1 MTYVVSLAFLTIT
14 VLYSLV
20 VNIIFFYKKHIDT
33 EETKI
38 FGKMLVTNLIGI
50 MLEILCI
57 VFLNTLGKD
66 NIITIIINRT
76 FLVYFIV
83 ILYLFS
89 NYVINTSYLL
99 GEKKNERVNKVLKK
113 STKIVYGMSIVLLL
127 FLKMNLYNENG
138 MNYSYGPAV
147 NLVYVVSAITSLL
160 SFVHLLVNFKSI
172 KNKKN
177 IPIIAFL
184 LLMGGTAVIQIL
196 FPQITLAT
204 SVEALVIFIM
214 FHTIEN
220 PDMKLLEELN
230 NSKEISDNANEEKT
244 LFIYNLTQDIRSI
257 SNAID
262 DDADYILDS
271 NNWDETYECAR
282 NIKHN
287 SAKFITMTNEILD
300 ISQIDSSNIK
310 THNNKYSIKNILKQV
325 INVYGDL
332 CKNKDLKFITNIDHD
347 VPEILYGDGIGL
359 KEALITILN
368 NSVKY
373 TNKGFVE
380 LNVNTIIKNDI
391 CRLII
396 TIEDSG
402 IGIKSEEINNIKNNN
417 TSLSNVNKLITLM
430 HGTMLISSSY
440 GVGTK
445 IKLILDQKIEISKD
459 KEIDKYEKVLE
470 EIKLLAVDDSEA
482 GLKIIEKLLKGTK
495 VQLTKVTTGKE
506 CIDKIKTNKY
516 DLILL
521 DEELSQITA
530 NELIVK
536 LKEIRNFKTP
546 VVLLTKDNSYEYN
559 DEYLKQGFIGYILK
573 PLKKDIFINEINK
586 YSNNN

>member
-1 MTYVVSLAFLTIT
+1 
-14 VLYSLV
+14 
-20 VNIIFFYKKHIDT
+20 
-33 EETKI
+33 
-38 FGKMLVTNLIGI
+38 MLVTNLIGI
-50 MLEILCI
+50 ILEILCI
-57 VFLNTLGKD
+57 VFLHSYGKE
-66 NIITIIINRT
+66 NIITTIINRA
-76 FLVYFIV
+76 FLIYFIV

-89 NYVINTSYLL
+89 NYVINTSHLL
-99 GEKKNERVNKVLKK
+99 REKKNDQTIEKLKK
-113 STKIVYGMSIVLLL
+113 ITKIVYGISIVLLL
-127 FLKMNLYNENG
+127 FLKMNLFNEDG

-147 NLVYVVSAITSLL
+147 NLVYVMSAITSLL
-160 SFVHLLVNFKSI
+160 SFAHLLINFKNI
-172 KNKKN
+172 KNRKN

-184 LLMGGTAVIQIL
+184 LLMGGTAIIQIL

-220 PDMKLLEELN
+220 PDMKLLQELH

-244 LFIYNLTQDIRSI
+244 LFIYNLTQEIRSI

-271 NNWDETYECAR
+271 KNWDETYGCAR
-282 NIKHN
+282 NIKFN

-300 ISQIDSSNIK
+300 ISQVDSSTIK
-310 THNNKYSIKNILKQV
+310 VYNNKYNIKNILKQIV
-325 INVYGDL
+325 NVYGDL
-332 CKNKDLKFITNIDHD
+332 CKNKELKFITNIDHNI
-347 VPEILYGDGIGL
+347 PEQLYGDGIGL
-359 KEALITILN
+359 KEALTTVLN

-373 TNKGFVE
+373 TEKGYIE

-402 IGIKSEEINNIKNNN
+402 IGIKSEDINNIKVSDN
-417 TSLSNVNKLITLM
+417 SISKAHKLITIM
-430 HGTMLISSSY
+430 NGAMLISSEY
-440 GVGTK
+440 GIGTK
-445 IKLILDQKIEISKD
+445 IKIILDQKLAAVENTEVK
-459 KEIDKYEKVLE
+459 KYTEDLENIKV
-470 EIKLLAVDDSEA
+470 LAVDDSEA

-495 VQLTKVTTGKE
+495 ISLTKATTGKE

-521 DEELSQITA
+521 DEELSQISA
-530 NELIVK
+530 SELITK
-536 LKEIRNFKTP
+536 LKEIRNFNVP

-559 DEYLKQGFIGYILK
+559 EEYLKQGFVGYILK
-573 PLKKDIFINEINK
+573 PLKKDTIINNIK
-586 YSNNN
+586 DFLDTKK